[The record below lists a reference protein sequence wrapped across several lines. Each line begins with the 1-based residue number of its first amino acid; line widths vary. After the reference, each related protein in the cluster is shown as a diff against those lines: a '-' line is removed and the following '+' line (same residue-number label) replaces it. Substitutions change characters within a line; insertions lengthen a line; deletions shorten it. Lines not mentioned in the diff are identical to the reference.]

1 MPFIKKAELKTS
13 LLTTPLGFWTVVI
26 AALAI
31 KSVLL
36 LFLALGPNPMHLLAL
51 VMSLPVLAMVSS
63 FGFLLQGK
71 GSAFY
76 WLIMDLVL
84 SALFFVDLLYTRGF
98 GHLPSAYVLFAQNTI
113 NDLHLGIS
121 SLIRW
126 WDWVFFLDLPFLALF
141 IGIPGTYRHPHKSV
155 RGFLIVLLSGFLALG
170 IQSFILWQGKFLGDV
185 ASQPAFL
192 SPAEYHAY
200 DILQYF
206 FDRQEELSPDQKAQV
221 DAWLEANKKYLDG
234 DARYKDLAGALKGR
248 NLIVIQV
255 ESLENVLI
263 GLKVDGVEITPN
275 LNRLASEGLYFSGV
289 HEQVRDGNSSDAE
302 LLFNASVYP
311 LQRGSAFMTQPGT
324 SYDALPGLLG
334 KLGYDTVA
342 LHGDNSE
349 FWNRHKVYPVLG
361 FGDYVAED
369 EFADQEIL
377 GMGLSDASLFKQAM
391 LELDSADKPC
401 YLYSITLT
409 SHMPFL
415 LPEEALLPGLSGH
428 GATNNY
434 LESMRYTDACIGKFI
449 SGLEAGGYL
458 ENSVLVVY
466 GDHEGVHKYY
476 HTDLPDNSQEVPF
489 IISAKGLPALTIHK
503 DGGQVDMLPTLA
515 WLMGLDPADY
525 YGKVMGRNLLGPHG
539 GSAILSDG
547 TLVEGAEDPEHLS
560 EAGDIA
566 DLIIRGNYFGK

>member
-1 MPFIKKAELKTS
+1 MTVIKKAEIKNTLR
-13 LLTTPLGFWTVVI
+13 TTPMGFWSVVV
-26 AALAI
+26 AALAV

-36 LFLALGPNPMHLLAL
+36 LFLALEPKPINLLAL
-51 VMSLPVLAMVSS
+51 VMSLPVLALLSS
-63 FGFLLQGK
+63 FGFLLRGK

-76 WLIMDLVL
+76 WLVLDLVL

-126 WDWVFFLDLPFLALF
+126 WDWVLFLDLPFLALF
-141 IGIPGTYRHPHKSV
+141 MGIPGTYGHAHKSV
-155 RGFLIVLLSGFLALG
+155 RAFLAVFLAGVLTLG
-170 IQSFILWQGKFLGDV
+170 IQSFILWQGRLLGDV

-192 SPAEYHAY
+192 SPVEYHAY
-200 DILQYF
+200 DMLQYF
-206 FDRQEELSPDQKAQV
+206 FDGQEDLSAEESARV
-221 DAWLEANKKYLDG
+221 SAWLEANKKYLDG
-234 DARYKDLAGALKGR
+234 DPRYQALAGSLKGK

-255 ESLENVLI
+255 ESLENILI

-275 LNRLASEGLYFSGV
+275 LNRLAGNGLYFSGV

-302 LLFNASVYP
+302 LLFNTSVYP
-311 LQRGSAFMTQPGT
+311 LQRGSAFMTRPGT

-334 KLGYDTVA
+334 GLGYDAVA
-342 LHGDNSE
+342 LHGDNAE

-361 FGDYVAED
+361 FGDYVSED
-369 EFADQEIL
+369 KFVNQEIL
-377 GMGLSDASLFKQAM
+377 GMGLSDASLFDQALIE
-391 LELDSADKPC
+391 LEKADKPC

-409 SHMPFL
+409 SHMPFY
-415 LPEEALLPGLSGH
+415 LPEEAMLPGFSGR

-434 LESMRYTDACIGKFI
+434 LESMRYTDACIGDFVKA
-449 SGLEAGGYL
+449 LEDGGYM

-476 HTDLPDNSQEVPF
+476 RTDLPDNSQEIPF
-489 IISAKGLPALTIHK
+489 IVVAEGLPHLLIHK

-515 WLMGLDPADY
+515 WLMGLDPDTY

-539 GSAILSDG
+539 GSAMLSDG
-547 TLVEGAEDPEHLS
+547 TLVPGAEDPEHLTQS
-560 EAGDIA
+560 GEIA